1 MTVWGIAMMRDEVDV
16 AYHTLMHMAEEG
28 LDGILVADNLSVDG
42 TRLELERAAADLA
55 GSCEVI
61 IDVDAEPGYYQS
73 VKMTNLARRAAAA
86 GAEWIVPFDAD
97 ELWFARDRVGW
108 VLEHLPGEVMVA
120 TAALFHHF
128 ATRIDPPGDNPFLT
142 MAWHQPAAA
151 PLHKV
156 AFRWREGCW
165 IRQGN
170 HGVVYEDG
178 LAEGGLAAR
187 AAPALTIRHFPYRT
201 FEQFRNKAEKG
212 AAAYAA
218 TTLPESE
225 GAHWRQ
231 YGAILANLGDDGLR
245 EVWDTWY
252 HHLAPVQAG
261 LVHDPAPF
269 RRWSKTTEPA
279 PPADKE
285 QP

>member
-1 MTVWGIAMMRDEVDV
+1 MMRDEADV

-28 LDGILVADNLSVDG
+28 LDAILVADNLSTDA
-42 TRLELERAAADLA
+42 TRSELERAAADLA
-55 GSCEVI
+55 GRCEVI
-61 IDVDAEPGYYQS
+61 IDDDPEPGFYQS

-97 ELWFARDRVGW
+97 ELWLARDRVGW
-108 VLEHLPGEVMVA
+108 VLEHLSSEVMVA
-120 TAALFHHF
+120 TAALYHHF

-142 MAWHQPAAA
+142 MAWHQPAVA

-156 AFRWREGCW
+156 AFRWREGCR
-165 IRQGN
+165 ILQGN
-170 HGVVYEDG
+170 HGVVYEG
-178 LAEGGLAAR
+178 EPVR
-187 AAPALTIRHFPYRT
+187 TAPALTIRHFPYRR
-201 FEQFRNKAEKG
+201 FEQFARKAETG

-231 YGAILANLGDDGLR
+231 YGAILANLGEDGLR

-269 RRWSKTTEPA
+269 RRWSRTTEPA

-285 QP
+285 